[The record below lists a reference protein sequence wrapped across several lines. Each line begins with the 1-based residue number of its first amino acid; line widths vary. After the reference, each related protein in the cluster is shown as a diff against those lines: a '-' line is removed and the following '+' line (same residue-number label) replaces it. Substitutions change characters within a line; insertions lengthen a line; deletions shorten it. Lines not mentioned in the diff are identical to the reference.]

1 MKPYAAVLALLKA
14 TTAVTAI
21 VGRRV
26 YHAYVPKSATMDNIA
41 FFEIGLP
48 RRFTGIESQDYQIGC
63 RGTTLART
71 MDLAR
76 VVVDL
81 FHGTSSTGIYG
92 TQGTFSIGRAFQSA
106 PVPLIPEPRGSMYNA
121 PVQITMVYPSS
132 TVS

>member
-81 FHGTSSTGIYG
+81 LAFTGR
-92 TQGTFSIGRAFQSA
+92 RA
-106 PVPLIPEPRGSMYNA
+106 
-121 PVQITMVYPSS
+121 PSP
-132 TVS
+132 